1 MEYGISG
8 YQTDYRFTKKNVVE
22 LAHETVP
29 LTGSGQVDQ
38 IYLLGTKEGDNLIYS
53 DLALVVENGAT
64 GEKQFYPIPTS
75 QGMGGGIDV
84 VDFTHNGL
92 LDVGVYIFSGGTG
105 SQVDYYIFFNQGKEV
120 QLGFSNKLLEEKLK
134 FKVTYLPKYQVEIKD
149 LNTNETTIL
158 DLSQRSPDYLGAIYN
173 PNGELKNPL
182 SGVVA
187 PVSDSNPINSKNY
200 SQGHDL
206 ILTQRILGRSHND
219 TLGYVQS
226 YIGFD
231 QGKYYVYRT
240 LISQ

>member
-8 YQTDYRFTKKNVVE
+8 YQTDYRFMKKDVVQ
-22 LAHETVP
+22 LAHETVS
-29 LTGSGQVDQ
+29 LAGGGQVDQ
-38 IYLLGTKEGDNLIYS
+38 IYLLGTKEGDNLIYT
-53 DLALVVENGAT
+53 DLALVVETGAT

-75 QGMGGGIDV
+75 KGMGGGIDL

-105 SQVDYYIFFNQGKEV
+105 SQVDYYIFFNQGKAV

-200 SQGHDL
+200 PQGHDL